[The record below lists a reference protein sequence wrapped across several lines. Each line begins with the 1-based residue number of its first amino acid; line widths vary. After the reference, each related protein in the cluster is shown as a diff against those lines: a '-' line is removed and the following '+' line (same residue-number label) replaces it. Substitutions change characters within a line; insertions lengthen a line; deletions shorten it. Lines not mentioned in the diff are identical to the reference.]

1 MKPEEY
7 FLEYNKDNIFK
18 NLIQCED
25 HLKNLNEPGFNQC
38 ALKHLLFVE
47 GELEE
52 AVTHS
57 LVVIPEKH
65 DKYKSLVSKVR
76 DIRKEVQEGN
86 ADPKKTSMQVRNL
99 RRDFEKFNKDFDTA
113 ECKACGDTI
122 KNISKDLNSKATFNN
137 DTHSSFGPIKDYDQL
152 NGENENMTKYTELM
166 YMNAGQFAAEGLKY
180 LAETNATLMPH
191 EKWVKIGGGLGLQM
205 LGLFI
210 KMPKALKDVSIVAG
224 SNLLASGVIMMVRGG
239 TTGVARAGVSLAGQ
253 GTGNAGVGKFTGR
266 PNGRVFSGPVTA
278 TNIPS
283 EYARSGI
290 LAGAQAFEDPA
301 HAGMIRVD

>member
-1 MKPEEY
+1 MKDPLAYTYDGIEQQLNLLEIHFKEAPKDDEAFCNDCINKHIQTIRGFAIEGIGFAKTDEER
-7 FLEYNKDNIFK
+7 KR
-18 NLIQCED
+18 
-25 HLKNLNEPGFNQC
+25 
-38 ALKHLLFVE
+38 FVE
-47 GELEE
+47 
-52 AVTHS
+52 A
-57 LVVIPEKH
+57 EKQI
-65 DKYKSLVSKVR
+65 KSLKGKNYQKHGYEFTKKVR
-76 DIRKEVQEGN
+76 QIRKSLSSCPSCS
-86 ADPKKTSMQVRNL
+86 DS
-99 RRDFEKFNKDFDTA
+99 
-113 ECKACGDTI
+113 I

-152 NGENENMTKYTELM
+152 NGENKNMAKYTELM

-180 LAETNATLMPH
+180 LAETNATLIPH

-210 KMPKALKDVSIVAG
+210 KMPKALKEVSIVAG

-239 TTGVARAGVSLAGQ
+239 TNGVARAGVSLAGQ
-253 GTGNAGVGKFTGR
+253 GVGNAGAGKFTGR

-290 LAGAQAFEDPA
+290 F
-301 HAGMIRVD
+301 IFSI